1 MPKGSET
8 PEPNEEPG
16 EAPAPGTPLPIARE
30 DGALQRR
37 SFLGLCTVGLGAC
50 AGLGVLG
57 VVGNAVIGTPLRAEG
72 ETGSWIDVG
81 PLARFPEGKALKV
94 PIVAERRDAWNRFAP
109 RSLGG
114 VVVIRGGETVQVF
127 SAVCPHNGCAVFVSE
142 AALVCPCHDSRFT
155 LEGKQTTGESP
166 RDLDPLEA
174 RVADGRVLV
183 LYQRFVVGTEERR
196 PV

>member
-1 MPKGSET
+1 MSKARET
-8 PEPNEEPG
+8 PGPNEEPEDAA
-16 EAPAPGTPLPIARE
+16 EATPLPIAKDE
-30 DGALQRR
+30 AALQRR
-37 SFLGLCTVGLGAC
+37 SFLGLCTAGLGAC

-57 VVGNAVIGTPLRAEG
+57 VVGNAVVGTPLRAEG
-72 ETGSWIDVG
+72 GTSRWIDVG
-81 PLARFPEGKALKV
+81 PLARFPDGKALKV
-94 PIVAERRDAWNRFAP
+94 PVVAERRDAWTRFKP

-142 AALVCPCHDSRFT
+142 AALVCPCHESRFT
-155 LEGKQTTGESP
+155 LEGRQTTGESP

-174 RVADGRVLV
+174 KVTDGRVLV